1 MFDNNNIK
9 EYLKGFV
16 VGSTQTI
23 IGHPFDTAKTNMQA
37 NRKINLLKLHRGI
50 TFPLVSNSLINSVL
64 FGSFHDTLVFD
75 KLVPS
80 ESTKGSLVRTL
91 VTFNKP
97 LAGTF
102 LFGV

>member
-1 MFDNNNIK
+1 MLDNNNIK

-23 IGHPFDTAKTNMQA
+23 IGHPFDTAKTNLQA

-64 FGSFHDTLVFD
+64 FGSYNHLKNQNYNNMLSGMIAGIIISPIVTPFE
-75 KLVPS
+75 KL
-80 ESTKGSLVRTL
+80 KSL
-91 VTFNKP
+91 
-97 LAGTF
+97 
-102 LFGV
+102 